1 MNPFDQNDLI
11 AYHLHELPPQ
21 RARALRRALRT
32 DAQLALEF
40 EAIAATLSAFSKDEA
55 VLPLD
60 AGTLDRYW
68 LALLPSLA
76 AHAPKLFVPRSLFH
90 GWRLAAVAG
99 TTLAATTLLISLHHH
114 RHPPAPKVAET
125 ETTSETI
132 HTLPPSQLSNTTL
145 FASSAPPSSAP
156 RPLFPNR
163 TQPPLI
169 APLASETASNV
180 AETAPSFLSPKPPAP
195 TTPAEPHPAAI
206 GTAPT
211 QTPTQ
216 TATPLPSDVSPPRP
230 SIHAGKSHTS
240 RAIYH
245 PHTTD
250 LSLAVFANL
259 TATSSSTTTS
269 GSGASLV
276 TESHMQTA
284 SPAVG
289 ALASFHQQFR
299 PWLGYRV
306 TAAYFHPTFEYSY
319 NTSTSSGVYPSG
331 LGLVNTQVYEFA
343 GTYVVQGPHRRRL
356 TTSVEAGASLLDFV
370 PNPNQSQTTSIRAAA
385 IVGVGTEYSLTKRL
399 SLRAEYR
406 AQIYKTPAFSDTNVT
421 GTFATT
427 NITFSSNPI
436 LGITY
441 HIGKTGND

>member
-1 MNPFDQNDLI
+1 
-11 AYHLHELPPQ
+11 
-21 RARALRRALRT
+21 
-32 DAQLALEF
+32 
-40 EAIAATLSAFSKDEA
+40 
-55 VLPLD
+55 
-60 AGTLDRYW
+60 
-68 LALLPSLA
+68 
-76 AHAPKLFVPRSLFH
+76 
-90 GWRLAAVAG
+90 
-99 TTLAATTLLISLHHH
+99 
-114 RHPPAPKVAET
+114 
-125 ETTSETI
+125 
-132 HTLPPSQLSNTTL
+132 
-145 FASSAPPSSAP
+145 
-156 RPLFPNR
+156 
-163 TQPPLI
+163 
-169 APLASETASNV
+169 
-180 AETAPSFLSPKPPAP
+180 
-195 TTPAEPHPAAI
+195 
-206 GTAPT
+206 
-211 QTPTQ
+211 
-216 TATPLPSDVSPPRP
+216 
-230 SIHAGKSHTS
+230 
-240 RAIYH
+240 
-245 PHTTD
+245 
-250 LSLAVFANL
+250 
-259 TATSSSTTTS
+259 
-269 GSGASLV
+269 
-276 TESHMQTA
+276 MQTA